1 MIGVTFGGGSVRL
14 RRRRYDEPSV
24 TQTTSHPVVSV
35 PGGDAS
41 PRPSPAPN
49 PASGSPSSQT
59 HSAPG
64 VAGVEGAAASAPA
77 RPARK
82 KTFVEKVEAYISRL
96 ASKNNFWHGVTS
108 LIWLPFAAR
117 SGIKMYRSKED
128 NSFTAVLPFKRFNRN
143 WYNAMAGASLLG
155 NAEIAGGMYV
165 FGACGGDYTVVCKNL
180 DYKFLR
186 PCFGPA
192 VYKITP
198 REKIEEL
205 VAAGSE
211 FNFTVD
217 MDVVQQINKLGEKE
231 KRVGRVVVTFHVTP
245 KAHHKSKKERRARG
259 GGE

>member
-1 MIGVTFGGGSVRL
+1 
-14 RRRRYDEPSV
+14 
-24 TQTTSHPVVSV
+24 VVSV

-41 PRPSPAPN
+41 PPL
-49 PASGSPSSQT
+49 PASLAAT
-59 HSAPG
+59 
-64 VAGVEGAAASAPA
+64 GVEGAAAEGGGSSALASASPA

-155 NAEIAGGMYV
+155 NAEIAGGLYV

-217 MDVVQQINKLGEKE
+217 MDVVQQINKPGEKE

-259 GGE
+259 SGE